1 MSARHCPPRG
11 RAPASSALVALAAFL
26 ASATL
31 QACRSMA
38 PPHAPAHPFDD
49 AALLAALSA
58 EPRLEPFLANAEGLR
73 LKLELAEVVA
83 GAGGRPV
90 LRRSRFVAAP
100 EYGYPASTIKT
111 CAVVAALQKLAA
123 LSEEHGLPF
132 DRDSRIEF
140 APLFDGETRRTEDL
154 SNLDGAHITV
164 GHLARKV
171 LLPFHVMAY
180 RPL

>member
-58 EPRLEPFLANAEGLR
+58 EPRLEPFLANADL
-73 LKLELAEVVA
+73 LE
-83 GAGGRPV
+83 RF
-90 LRRSRFVAAP
+90 RR
-100 EYGYPASTIKT
+100 G
-111 CAVVAALQKLAA
+111 
-123 LSEEHGLPF
+123 
-132 DRDSRIEF
+132 
-140 APLFDGETRRTEDL
+140 APLNQPNFELFYTPGPEGYTDYPT
-154 SNLDGAHITV
+154 LD
-164 GHLARKV
+164 
-171 LLPFHVMAY
+171 
-180 RPL
+180 